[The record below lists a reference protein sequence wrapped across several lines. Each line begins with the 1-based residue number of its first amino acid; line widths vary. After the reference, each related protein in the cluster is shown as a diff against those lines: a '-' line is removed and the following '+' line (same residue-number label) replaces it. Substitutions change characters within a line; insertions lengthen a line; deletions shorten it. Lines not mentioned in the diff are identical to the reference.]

1 MFAPELVHATMQERE
16 REFAQLQRVAPRHE
30 RGAVPRSGPFLER
43 IKRISLF
50 SCMAS
55 VFRTASAS

>member
-1 MFAPELVHATMQERE
+1 MFTPELVHATMQERE

-43 IKRISLF
+43 I
-50 SCMAS
+50 
-55 VFRTASAS
+55 

>member
-1 MFAPELVHATMQERE
+1 MFTPELVDATMQERE
-16 REFAQLQRVAPRHE
+16 REVAQLRNIAPPREQRA
-30 RGAVPRSGPFLER
+30 APRSGQFLER